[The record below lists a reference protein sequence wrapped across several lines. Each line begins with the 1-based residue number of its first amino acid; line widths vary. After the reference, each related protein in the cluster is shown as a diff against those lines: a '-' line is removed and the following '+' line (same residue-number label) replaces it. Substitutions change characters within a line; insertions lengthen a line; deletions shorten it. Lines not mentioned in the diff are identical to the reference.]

1 MPPIAN
7 KTGIFQNIYLYN
19 VIFAGVSVIFPSEY
33 KRQINYTSIMPVAV
47 AFETLTELF
56 RNLSGKYHQ
65 TGKTAFARKPAPDEG
80 YEAITWDELTKDV
93 HCLAAYMIEHGIEP
107 GDRVAILSEN
117 RYEWV
122 VVDLALQLIGGI
134 NVSLY
139 TTLPS
144 VQCEYILNDSEASL
158 FFVSTGI
165 QLKKALEVYESC
177 ESLRRVVAFDEPKVA
192 SYLEAPYVTL
202 FGRVMAEGEQ
212 LLASLKQEI
221 HKRAQRIT
229 PEDLS
234 TLIYTSG
241 TTGKPKGAMLTH
253 HNIVSNIKAAHQL
266 IHIDENDRSLSFLP
280 LCHSFERTGG
290 YYAIMAGGGEIYFA
304 ESVDTVARNMTEAHP
319 TIIMSVPRLFEKM
332 YSLII
337 KSVEEGSVVKRK
349 IFSWALDT
357 GKRYSNGA
365 RGMVTWQ
372 KKLADKLVF
381 NKLKERT
388 GGNIRF
394 FVSGGAALPAEIGQ
408 FFMSAGLN
416 ILEGYGLTETSPI
429 ISANTYGEEKMGTVG
444 KVLPGVTVGIQRLE
458 DNEIIAEL
466 SGEEYPTDLTSGE
479 GEILCK
485 GPNVMKSYWKNE
497 DGTREMIDEDGWLH
511 TGDVGRFVDGNLQ
524 ITDRIK
530 HMIVN
535 AGGKNIYPGP
545 IEDLFKTS
553 KWVDQIV
560 LIGEGKPFMA
570 ALIVP
575 DFESL
580 EAFVKERN
588 ITYGSTEQLIR
599 HEEVQRIYKNEI
611 RHYSKEL
618 ASHEKIRDFRLM
630 AQEFSVET
638 GELTPTL
645 KVKRRVVEE
654 RFGHLINDIFDKAA
668 V

>member
-1 MPPIAN
+1 MP
-7 KTGIFQNIYLYN
+7 T
-19 VIFAGVSVIFPSEY
+19 V
-33 KRQINYTSIMPVAV
+33 V

-56 RNLSGKYHQ
+56 ENLSRKYHG
-65 TGKTAFARKPAPDEG
+65 TDKTAFARKPAPDKG
-80 YEAITWDELTKDV
+80 YETISWDRATKDV
-93 HCLAAYMIEHGIEP
+93 YCLAAYLVEHGIEP

-117 RYEWV
+117 RYEWA

-144 VQCEYILNDSEASL
+144 GQCEYILSDSEASL

-165 QLKKALEVYESC
+165 QLKKALEVFESC
-177 ESLRRVVAFDEPKVA
+177 ENLRQVIAFDEPKVS
-192 SYLEAPYVTL
+192 SYMEEPYVVL
-202 FGRVMAEGEQ
+202 FDRVMAEGEQ
-212 LLASLKQEI
+212 LLPEREQEI
-221 HKRAQRIT
+221 QKRARSIT
-229 PEDLS
+229 AEDLS

-253 HNIVSNIKAAHQL
+253 RNITSNVKAAHQL

-280 LCHSFERTGG
+280 LCHSFERTAG
-290 YYAIMAGGGEIYFA
+290 YYAIMAAGGEIFYA

-319 TIIMSVPRLFEKM
+319 TIIMSVPRLFEKI
-332 YSLII
+332 YSLVT
-337 KSVEEGSVVKRK
+337 KSVEEGSVVRQK

-357 GKRYSNGA
+357 GRKYSNGQ
-365 RGMVTWQ
+365 RGLVTWQ

-381 NKLKERT
+381 DKLKVRT

-429 ISANTYGEEKMGTVG
+429 ISANTYGDERIGTVG
-444 KVLPGVTVGIQRLE
+444 KVLPGVTVGIQRLD
-458 DNEIIAEL
+458 DNEIIQEL
-466 SGEEYPTDLTSGE
+466 SGEEYPADVTSGE

-485 GPNVMKSYWKNE
+485 GPNIMKSYWKNDE
-497 DGTREMIDEDGWLH
+497 ATREMIDEEGWLH
-511 TGDVGRFVDGNLQ
+511 TGDVGRFVEGNLQ

-553 KWVDQIV
+553 KWVDQLV
-560 LIGEGKPFMA
+560 VVGERQPFMA

-575 DFESL
+575 DFEVL
-580 EAFVKERN
+580 EAFAEEHN
-588 ITYGSTEQLIR
+588 ITYSSTEELIQ
-599 HEEVQRIYKNEI
+599 HEEIRRIYKKEI
-611 RHYSKEL
+611 SAYSKQL

-630 AQEFSVET
+630 AREFSVET

-645 KVKRRVVEE
+645 KVKRRVIEE
-654 RFGHLINDIFDKAA
+654 KFGHLISDIFNKSA